1 MLQWLRQIADR
12 RRDKSTVSTNVP
24 PLTNIHNSHN
34 RLLSLPDE
42 LLENVVSNL
51 FYKIDLICLRQ
62 ASRRMYYFLPVDR
75 RECDLKHSERWDY
88 RIALRRQAFLLA
100 SQAEAAG
107 EVAKKKWP
115 CHTCS
120 DLHPTGKSTAWQQVK
135 HITGR
140 SCMLSQRRLEIC
152 EHHSFAVPQIM
163 KIYENDMRHM
173 YDRLKDW
180 TVQGKVKQKGHHAL
194 LSEHQQCRHSIQ
206 IPVADCEVPSV
217 RSLSITMRS
226 PEEGGPAAIVCAQ
239 FKLDTFMRLTVLAS
253 ELPAIPEPMIA
264 EYVSKIRELLSLI
277 AVKLCSH
284 TSTADRHVLDR
295 FDENLTHI
303 SMDRHNIMARHKG
316 PRQLPGPKKPPLT
329 HFLCL
334 PLVTADSRQ
343 QLESSIN
350 QFRDEVVDGQAD
362 ADGDEDTSK
371 VHPKAIRPVGAL
383 HCTLGVM
390 SLDKAGLEE
399 AVQALQS
406 LDMKSMLQQARSQLP
421 TPTMKNSEVAIEPGT
436 LGTNL
441 SSLTRPVSPPLT
453 GREVAPLS
461 IDLKGLVSMHDP
473 QNTSILYSAP
483 EDRSNRLYPFC
494 QAVQK
499 HFSDAELLVP
509 DDRPLKLHATI
520 INTIYAKGKKKPPMR
535 QRDREEAAEQD
546 EAGEGAGGAE
556 DDRSQGHG
564 PKAKAPLKLD
574 ATALLE
580 RYGEF
585 VWAENV
591 VLDRIAICEMG
602 AKKIMDA
609 EGRVL
614 NEEYTE
620 VASVQLPGGRT

>member
-1 MLQWLRQIADR
+1 MLQWLRQLADR
-12 RRDKSTVSTNVP
+12 RRDRSTVKANVS
-24 PLTNIHNSHN
+24 PLTNVHNSQN

-51 FYKIDLICLRQ
+51 SYKIDLICLQ
-62 ASRRMYYFLPVDR
+62 QTSRRMYCFLPVDQ
-75 RECDLKHSERWDY
+75 RECDLKHSERWDF

-107 EVAKKKWP
+107 EVSKKKWP

-120 DLHPTGKSTAWQQVK
+120 DMHPTGKSPAWQQVK

-140 SCMLSQRRLEIC
+140 SCMLSQRRLKIC

-163 KIYENDMRHM
+163 EIYENDMRHM

-180 TVQGKVKQKGHHAL
+180 TVQGKVKEKGQHAL
-194 LSEHQQCRHSIQ
+194 LSEHHQCRHSIQ
-206 IPVADCEVPSV
+206 IPGADCEVPSV
-217 RSLSITMRS
+217 RSLSITMRV
-226 PEEGGPAAIVCAQ
+226 PEEGGPAAMVCAQ
-239 FKLDTFMRLTVLAS
+239 FKLDTYMRLTVLAS
-253 ELPAIPEPMIA
+253 ELPAIPEPRIA
-264 EYVSKIRELLSLI
+264 EYVSKTRELLTLI
-277 AVKLCSH
+277 AVRLCPH
-284 TSTADRHVLDR
+284 TSTADRHVLDK
-295 FDENLTHI
+295 FDENLIHI
-303 SMDRHNIMARHKG
+303 SAEGQNIMARHNG
-316 PRQLPGPKKPPLT
+316 SRRPAAAKKRPLT

-334 PLVTADSRQ
+334 PLVTAESRP
-343 QLESSIN
+343 QLELSIKG
-350 QFRDEVVDGQAD
+350 FVDEVAGGQAD
-362 ADGDEDTSK
+362 SDGGDVTSR

-390 SLDKAGLEE
+390 SLDKAGLLE

-406 LDMKSMLQQARSQLP
+406 LDMKSMLQQARSQGS
-421 TPTMKNSEVAIEPGT
+421 TSTMKDSEVATEPGT
-436 LGTNL
+436 
-441 SSLTRPVSPPLT
+441 SSLTRPVSPPLIE
-453 GREVAPLS
+453 REVAPLM

-499 HFSDAELLVP
+499 HFSDAELLVS

-520 INTIYAKGKKKPPMR
+520 INTIYAKGQKKPPMR

-546 EAGEGAGGAE
+546 EAGQGAGGAE

-564 PKAKAPLKLD
+564 PKAKAPLKMD

-609 EGRVL
+609 EGRVV